1 MRRQE
6 YHARDKTVKKM
17 SRDGLTEEK
26 LNSGVS
32 IRISQRE
39 VEERVQ
45 QKTGGGYLFS
55 WFGKRTGR
63 KNSHEKKAET
73 AALHS

>member
-45 QKTGGGYLFS
+45 QKQAEATFS
-55 WFGKRTGR
+55 LGSAREPGEKTAM
-63 KNSHEKKAET
+63 KKKAET

>member
-6 YHARDKTVKKM
+6 YHARDKTVKKIEPG
-17 SRDGLTEEK
+17 RTDRRKAE
-26 LNSGVS
+26 
-32 IRISQRE
+32 QRCFHPDQP
-39 VEERVQ
+39 ERGGRAGSA
-45 QKTGGGYLFS
+45 KTGGGYLFS